1 MVTGLL
7 LLPVLAILVWLYWY
21 LLPGRK
27 WLLRDS
33 MVLLLLLA
41 CAATFVAA
49 VDKLDF
55 DDGGP
60 LWPYIVSAAGAYG
73 ILLVGLAIAL
83 AWRRRSAKS
92 GEQQPGH

>member
-27 WLLRDS
+27 WLPRDS
-33 MVLLLLLA
+33 LVLLVLLA
-41 CAATFVAA
+41 CAAAFVAA
-49 VDKLDF
+49 VDNVNF

-73 ILLVGLAIAL
+73 ILLVGLGAAL
-83 AWRRRSAKS
+83 AWRWRNAAK
-92 GEQQPGH
+92 GERGPGH